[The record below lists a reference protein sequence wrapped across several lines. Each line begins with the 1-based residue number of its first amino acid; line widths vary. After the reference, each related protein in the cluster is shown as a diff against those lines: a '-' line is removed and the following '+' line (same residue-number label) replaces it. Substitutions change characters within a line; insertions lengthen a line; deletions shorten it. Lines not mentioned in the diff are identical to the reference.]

1 MPIEIIDNRA
11 SASASIAIQRIGER
25 RRCALSYTG
34 CRGPPRDL
42 GFVKRLLDSPDRS
55 RFAVPLLSCGGT
67 RQKTPT
73 GSGIGRRGGLFGR
86 AISAISASPRMRR
99 ILTES
104 DRARTRTRESGV

>member
-42 GFVKRLLDSPDRS
+42 GFVKRLFDSPDRS
-55 RFAVPLLSCGGT
+55 RFAVPLLSCRGT